1 VARRR
6 KALCACPE
14 PINDRLNDSD
24 AHDLGEF
31 SVTDDSVQPGHTRE
45 NGEPDSTTLTQFG
58 YRQELR
64 RSLGLWDLLVYGLV
78 FMVPIAPFAIF
89 GVVFNTSQGMVPL
102 TYLVGLVAMLFT
114 ALSYR
119 EMSRAFPVAG
129 SVYAYAGRGIAA
141 WVGFLAGW
149 AILLD
154 YLLVP
159 TLLYVTGAAALETV
173 LPGVPQW
180 LWVVIFV
187 LFNTAV
193 NLVGIETTAR
203 ANRIFLLGELI
214 VLALFVVFAVAA
226 VANGTN
232 GAHWSVTPFFNAHE
246 FSPSL
251 VFGALSVAV
260 LSYLGFDAISTLS
273 EEVRGAAR
281 LVGRATVLSLCLVA
295 ALFIVQT
302 YLATLLV
309 PGTTQFVGE
318 DATNQAFY
326 RVAGLASGPWLT
338 VVVAVTSALAAAVAN
353 SLVAQAATSRLLY
366 SMARDRTLPHFLAHV
381 NPRRRVPE
389 RAVLLVAVVSL
400 ILGIFFVGQIEL
412 LSTLVNFG
420 ALFAFLLLH
429 VSVVVHYLIKRRQR
443 TFGLHLVAPAIGF
456 VIIGYVLYNADVN
469 AKIGGV
475 IWLAIGVILLLVR
488 KFTGRSISLPQPDE
502 PVSDQ

>member
-1 VARRR
+1 
-6 KALCACPE
+6 
-14 PINDRLNDSD
+14 
-24 AHDLGEF
+24 
-31 SVTDDSVQPGHTRE
+31 VTDDSAQPVDSQET
-45 NGEPDSTTLTQFG
+45 GETGAAGLARFG
-58 YRQELR
+58 YQQELR

-89 GVVFNTSQGMVPL
+89 GVVFNTSKGMVPL
-102 TYLVGLVAMLFT
+102 TYVLGLVAMLFT

-173 LPGVPQW
+173 VPGVPQW
-180 LWVVIFV
+180 LWVVVFV
-187 LFNTAV
+187 VLNTTV

-203 ANRIFLLGELI
+203 ANRVFLLGELI
-214 VLALFVVFAVAA
+214 VLALFVVFAFVA
-226 VANGTN
+226 VAHGTH
-232 GAHWSVTPFFNAHE
+232 GAHWSFTPFFNAHE
-246 FSPSL
+246 FSPNL

-273 EEVRGAAR
+273 EEVRGGAR
-281 LVGRATVLSLCLVA
+281 LVGRATMLSLCLVA
-295 ALFIVQT
+295 VLFIVQT

-309 PGTTQFVGE
+309 PGTTEFVGE

-326 RVAGLASGPWLT
+326 QVAGLAAGPWLT
-338 VVVAVTSALAAAVAN
+338 AVVAITSALAAAVAN

-381 NPRRRVPE
+381 NGRRRVPE

-400 ILGIFFVGQIEL
+400 ILGIFFVGQIEF

-429 VSVVVHYLIKRRQR
+429 VSVAVHYLIKRRQR

-456 VIIGYVLYNADVN
+456 AIIGYVLYNADTN
-469 AKIGGV
+469 AKIGGLT
-475 IWLAIGVILLLVR
+475 WLAVGVVLLLVR
-488 KFTGRSISLPQPDE
+488 KVTGRNITLPQPDE
-502 PVSDQ
+502 PVRQ